1 MRVLVLAR
9 WTGTGSW
16 YTNTY
21 NSSRCPPPPVAPLSR
36 VGRQPPLQPGM
47 PWRQQR
53 TRPKRGSYCR
63 RVCRQTCA
71 SDGVCRDGG
80 HGAHSGNRPQCAYGE
95 DCADCGK
102 RALCTPAGTGMEL
115 PIDAL
120 RRGTRTPLLL
130 SQLLFVVMGS
140 HRLRAHSAAG
150 ALGARAGLLVH
161 AAARAVPLRP
171 RRAGTAA
178 ARRARRG
185 YRGGSARDGHPGD
198 SATDGGAEAGRRLR
212 AVTFDAARD
221 RYAQPG
227 SPTSGEMPVVRIRGA
242 APPRRCV
249 CNESDVTAG
258 DRGESF
264 FCRQHRAAT
273 LEAQYCFL
281 PALQHVRSS
290 PRFER
295 GDLRWVVLVD
305 DDSFVFAERL
315 RAPAD
320 AARAETPAR
329 RRHSLRRRATITR
342 RHRRGIHKDGRCH
355 RGPRGLRLHRSGHL
369 SSPPYPACSPPPA
382 GAPSSRSSTR
392 RRPSTRAT
400 LSRRRRPS
408 AAPVC
413 RTLPAAEVAP
423 SSPLPLS
430 AAWTSPHA
438 SRDTTRAACRPN
450 PSSQHLCICQRHVR
464 DTPNAV
470 LRSRTG

>member
-1 MRVLVLAR
+1 
-9 WTGTGSW
+9 
-16 YTNTY
+16 
-21 NSSRCPPPPVAPLSR
+21 
-36 VGRQPPLQPGM
+36 
-47 PWRQQR
+47 
-53 TRPKRGSYCR
+53 
-63 RVCRQTCA
+63 
-71 SDGVCRDGG
+71 
-80 HGAHSGNRPQCAYGE
+80 
-95 DCADCGK
+95 
-102 RALCTPAGTGMEL
+102 MEL

-140 HRLRAHSAAG
+140 HRLRARSALAQASWCTQQRAQCLFVLDEPGRRRQGEHDEATEADAG
-150 ALGARAGLLVH
+150 GAVK
-161 AAARAVPLRP
+161 
-171 RRAGTAA
+171 
-178 ARRARRG
+178 
-185 YRGGSARDGHPGD
+185 DGQPGD

-221 RYAQPG
+221 WGDRYAQPG
-227 SPTSGEMPVVRIRGA
+227 SPASGEMPVVRIRGA

-273 LEAQYCFL
+273 LEAQYRFL

-342 RHRRGIHKDGRCH
+342 LPPQTRHSQRRPMPQRAAWFA
-355 RGPRGLRLHRSGHL
+355 
-369 SSPPYPACSPPPA
+369 SSPLWPSVLTALPP
-382 GAPSSRSSTR
+382 
-392 RRPSTRAT
+392 
-400 LSRRRRPS
+400 L
-408 AAPVC
+408 
-413 RTLPAAEVAP
+413 LPAARRRALLALLDEEAP
-423 SSPLPLS
+423 LYTGDFVSSPQAFRRSGVQDFACGGGGTVLS
-430 AAWTSPHA
+430 AAA
-438 SRDTTRAACRPN
+438 LRRMDVAACIERYHSRCMQAKPFLPAPVHLPKARP
-450 PSSQHLCICQRHVR
+450 
-464 DTPNAV
+464 
-470 LRSRTG
+470 